1 MMVCR
6 GGTVHA
12 GPLVCRQAPRVSKR
26 AQDAIPDPQRTQVV
40 TEYLFQDFP
49 GLFQVR
55 LVFPLRFLVSE
66 TSHTSV
72 YLLRVSCMPHS
83 YMCKSLTSFRAWIDP
98 TSKKEGHCDITA
110 RTVLLYVLFCLIY
123 MYCPLYVLYILHTV
137 HTVHV
142 PCFPFSDVEVSS
154 STSVHTLVHTSKFT
168 CVFTYH
174 LCSHRTYLN

>member
-1 MMVCR
+1 MQYMDMFNNTIMSKSIAKGVNEWWCDDQHHQHYHNHR
-6 GGTVHA
+6 QHYHNYRQHYQSSSPSYIRWD
-12 GPLVCRQAPRVSKR
+12 PLNTSSAR
-26 AQDAIPDPQRTQVV
+26 
-40 TEYLFQDFP
+40 
-49 GLFQVR
+49 LFQVR

-83 YMCKSLTSFRAWIDP
+83 SFRAWIDP

-123 MYCPLYVLYILHTV
+123 MYCTLYVLYILHTV

-142 PCFPFSDVEVSS
+142 PCFPVSDVEVSS
-154 STSVHTLVHTSKFT
+154 STSVHTLVHT
-168 CVFTYH
+168 
-174 LCSHRTYLN
+174 